1 MHIAHNIA
9 TATKGTPM
17 NSLFRA
23 SLIVWSSQREGV
35 TATLSIEAIH
45 TVGAVV
51 DSRPRVAG
59 NLFSV

>member
-1 MHIAHNIA
+1 
-9 TATKGTPM
+9 M